1 MSSLELSLE
10 HMPDPTQAI
19 IFGGAGFIGTHLATR
34 LIASKNYDRVISV
47 DVGKPRAQVKGVE
60 YLYHD
65 VREAIDPNLGGGVAA
80 DIFNLAAIHTTPG
93 HPEGD
98 YYYTNVLGA
107 VNVCRFAKETGSRNI
122 TFTSS
127 ISIYGPSEAPLDEDS
142 QPAPVSAYGRS
153 KLSAEAIHL
162 LWQSEDAA
170 RRLTIVRP
178 AVIYG
183 LYEQGNFTRLSRLL
197 ERRAFVYPGRS
208 DTIKSCGYV
217 KDLVSSMLFMAA
229 RNEGVSIYN
238 FCYELRYTI
247 SEICAAFSQAAGYR
261 KPTLTIPVWFM
272 NLAVLPFEMLHK
284 VGIKTGIN
292 RDRIRKL
299 WFSTNIL
306 PKRLVASGFRFEYD
320 VVSSLDEWKQES
332 RVKDFD

>member
-1 MSSLELSLE
+1 MSS
-10 HMPDPTQAI
+10 PTQAI
-19 IFGGAGFIGTHLATR
+19 IFGGAGFIGTHLMNR
-34 LIASKNYDRVISV
+34 LIASRQYDRIVAV
-47 DVGKPRAQVKGVE
+47 DIGKPRKQIAGVE
-60 YLYHD
+60 YVHHD
-65 VREAIDPNLGGGVAA
+65 VREPLDPKLARGAPV

-93 HPEGD
+93 HPDGE

-107 VNVCRFAKETGSRNI
+107 VNVCRFANETGSRSI
-122 TFTSS
+122 IFTSS

-142 QPAPVSAYGRS
+142 PPAPVSAYGRS
-153 KLSAEAIHL
+153 KLSAEAIHR

-197 ERRAFVYPGRS
+197 ERRAFIYPGRT

-229 RNEGVSIYN
+229 RNDGVSVYN
-238 FCYELRYTI
+238 FSYEHRYTI
-247 SEICAAFSQAAGYR
+247 SEICTAFSQAAGYK

-292 RDRIRKL
+292 RERIRKL

-306 PKRLVASGFRFEYD
+306 PKRLAASGFKFEYD
-320 VVSSLDEWKQES
+320 VASSLVEWKHDS
-332 RVKDFD
+332 DIKDFD

>member
-1 MSSLELSLE
+1 MSS
-10 HMPDPTQAI
+10 PTQAI
-19 IFGGAGFIGTHLATR
+19 VFGGAGFIGTHLVIR
-34 LIASKNYDRVISV
+34 LIASKKYDRIVSV
-47 DVGKPRAQVKGVE
+47 DIGKPRARVPGVE
-60 YLYHD
+60 YVHHD
-65 VREAIDPNLGGGVAA
+65 VREPIAPKLAGGMPA
-80 DIFNLAAIHTTPG
+80 DIFNLAAIHVTPG

-107 VNVCRFAKETGSRNI
+107 VNVCRFAKETSSQSI
-122 TFTSS
+122 IFTSS
-127 ISIYGPSEAPLDEDS
+127 ISIYGPSEAPLDEHA

-162 LWQSEDAA
+162 LWQSEDSA

-197 ERRAFVYPGRS
+197 ERRAFVYPGRT

-217 KDLVSSMLFMAA
+217 KDLISSMIFMAS
-229 RNEGVSIYN
+229 RNAGVSIYN
-238 FCYELRYTI
+238 FCYERRYTI
-247 SEICAAFSQAAGYR
+247 SEICSAFSQAAGY
-261 KPTLTIPVWFM
+261 KEPTLTIPIWLM
-272 NLAVLPFEMLHK
+272 NLAVLPFEMLHA

-306 PKRLVASGFRFEYD
+306 PKRLVASGFKFEYD
-320 VVSSLDEWKQES
+320 VENSLAEWKQES
-332 RVKDFD
+332 SVKDFD